1 MVKGIQDSKELVCE
15 NANKLENVDEEDGF
29 NNIQKNY
36 VYDFFVNRN
45 EKNLDVDVEKGIKI
59 DNNTKNL

>member
-1 MVKGIQDSKELVCE
+1 MIKSIQDSKELVCE
-15 NANKLENVDEEDGF
+15 NANKLENIDEEDGF

-36 VYDFFVNRN
+36 VYDFPVNRN

-59 DNNTKNL
+59 DNNTKYL